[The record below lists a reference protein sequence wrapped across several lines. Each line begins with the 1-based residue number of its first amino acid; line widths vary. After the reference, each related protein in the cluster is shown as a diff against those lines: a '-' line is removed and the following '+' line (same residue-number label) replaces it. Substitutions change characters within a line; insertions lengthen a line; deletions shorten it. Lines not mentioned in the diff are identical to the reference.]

1 MLVGAYRPQEESLRL
16 VHVAAMSQEGD
27 EWKLQASHSLGLKV
41 LRCHF
46 HYILWVQASHL
57 AKPRVSKGGD
67 FSRSCAEGENSHDCV
82 AKQTTRDLEVAVTI
96 SPCGFIIYEQTI
108 VQQVLDGRA
117 STVLGFSFKTF
128 SESSA
133 PSASR

>member
-1 MLVGAYRPQEESLRL
+1 MLVGVYRLQEESLRL
-16 VHVAAMSQEGD
+16 VHVAGMSQERN
-27 EWKLQASHSLGLKV
+27 EWKLQASHSLLLRV

-46 HYILWVQASHL
+46 HYILWVQACHL
-57 AKPRVSKGGD
+57 AKPRVSEGGD
-67 FSRSCAEGENSHDCV
+67 FSRSRAEGENSHDCV
-82 AKQTTRDLEVAVTI
+82 AKQATRDLEVVVTI
-96 SPCGFIIYEQTI
+96 SPRGFIIYEQTT
-108 VQQVLDGRA
+108 VQQILDGRA